1 MSSLRLVPPVVTIT
15 RVHMCF
21 PMSLHSWDVC
31 RASSLVGS
39 TMMAGGRRRG
49 GEGGEYKHY
58 DGQKVTS

>member
-39 TMMAGGRRRG
+39 TMMAGG
-49 GEGGEYKHY
+49 EGGEYKHY